1 MNKYMEIITDAPEKE
16 DNRQLLWK
24 ELKCTTPES
33 REYNILCENLLAPII
48 SDLKKFS
55 YAEKI
60 DRQILSKIL
69 LSYDEYGIR
78 QEFILSKLWQALP
91 ESLADSYLISL
102 ISAELNQQISVNNQ
116 LTFCQ
121 YNIR

>member
-1 MNKYMEIITDAPEKE
+1 MNKYMEIITDAPAKE

-24 ELKCTTPES
+24 ELKCTTLES

>member
-69 LSYDEYGIR
+69 LSYDEYDIR

>member
-1 MNKYMEIITDAPEKE
+1 MNKYMEIITDAPAKE